1 MFVES
6 LFFFLIF
13 DMMGKFVKECF
24 GVYWFYDCGIIIIFI
39 IIIEILLI
47 IKYLYLFY
55 LKLYKCLLLFNK
67 RVVVFI
73 FGIIWRYKYVG

>member
-1 MFVES
+1 
-6 LFFFLIF
+6 
-13 DMMGKFVKECF
+13 MGKFVKECF

-39 IIIEILLI
+39 IIIEIMLI

-73 FGIIWRYKYVG
+73 FGIIWRCKYVG